1 MREGTLQMRGQV
13 VAPTNTPKQP
23 SSEQDNERAVAE
35 RVIKQHVARELHD
48 RVAQTLTGM
57 LIELESFKVQ
67 QFGRESV
74 LREATELQDSTRQVL
89 QSIREMLYDLRG
101 EPASEESF
109 VSVLQGLLTRF
120 EERTRIAVELM
131 VSPSWPKKV
140 RSAAALNLYRIVEEA
155 LANIRLHSGARTV
168 RVALEWL
175 GGTELALIV
184 RDDGSGIDSAET
196 LSLGGMGVLGMRE
209 RAMLLGGRLTVES
222 HPGGGTTV
230 QAVLPEAGLC

>member
-1 MREGTLQMRGQV
+1 MRGQV
-13 VAPTNTPKQP
+13 VDSVAPAQLPGEHAMTEREVKQY
-23 SSEQDNERAVAE
+23 
-35 RVIKQHVARELHD
+35 VARELHD

-109 VSVLQGLLTRF
+109 VSVLQGLLGRF
-120 EERTRIAVELM
+120 EERTRIAVELI
-131 VSPSWPKKV
+131 VSPSWPNKL

-155 LANIRLHSGARTV
+155 LTNIRLHSGARTV

-175 GGTELALIV
+175 GGAELAVVV
-184 RDDGSGIDSAET
+184 RDDGAGLESSET
-196 LSLGGMGVLGMRE
+196 LRAGGMGMLGMRE
-209 RAMLLGGRLTVES
+209 RAVLLGGRLTVES
-222 HPGGGTTV
+222 RPGEGTTV
-230 QAVLPEAGLC
+230 QAIVPKAGLC

>member
-1 MREGTLQMRGQV
+1 MRGQV
-13 VAPTNTPKQP
+13 VAGTNTPTELSREP
-23 SSEQDNERAVAE
+23 EDERALAE

-57 LIELESFKVQ
+57 LIELETFKVQ

-89 QSIREMLYDLRG
+89 QSIREMLYDHRG

-109 VSVLQGLLTRF
+109 VSVLQGLLSRF

-155 LANIRLHSGARTV
+155 LTNIRLHSGARSV

-184 RDDGSGIDSAET
+184 RDDGGGVDSPES
-196 LSLGGMGVLGMRE
+196 LGLGGMGVLGMRE
-209 RAMLLGGRLTVES
+209 RAVLLGGRLTVES
-222 HPGGGTTV
+222 NPGGGTTV
-230 QAVLPEAGLC
+230 RAVVPEAGLC

>member
-1 MREGTLQMRGQV
+1 MRGQV
-13 VAPTNTPKQP
+13 VAGTNTPTELSREP
-23 SSEQDNERAVAE
+23 EDERALAE

-57 LIELESFKVQ
+57 LIELETFKVQ

-109 VSVLQGLLTRF
+109 VSVLQGLLSRF

-155 LANIRLHSGARTV
+155 LTNIRLHSGARSV

-175 GGTELALIV
+175 GGAEVALIV
-184 RDDGSGIDSAET
+184 RDDGGGVDSPES
-196 LSLGGMGVLGMRE
+196 LGLGGMGVLGMRE
-209 RAMLLGGRLTVES
+209 RAVLLGGRLTVES
-222 HPGGGTTV
+222 NPGGGTTV
-230 QAVLPEAGLC
+230 RAVVPEAGLC

>member
-1 MREGTLQMRGQV
+1 MRGQV
-13 VAPTNTPKQP
+13 GSRGAPMQLAGEP
-23 SSEQDNERAVAE
+23 EYERAMAE

-57 LIELESFKVQ
+57 LIELETFKVE
-67 QFGRESV
+67 QFGRASV

-109 VSVLQGLLTRF
+109 VAVLQSLLSRF

-131 VSPSWPKKV
+131 VSPAWPKKV

-155 LANIRLHSGARTV
+155 LTNIRLHSGARSV

-175 GGTELALIV
+175 GGAELALIV
-184 RDDGSGIDSAET
+184 RDDGAGIDSSET
-196 LSLGGMGVLGMRE
+196 LGLGGMGVLGMRE
-209 RAMLLGGRLTVES
+209 RAVLLGGRLTIES

-230 QAVLPEAGLC
+230 QAVVPEAGLC

>member
-1 MREGTLQMRGQV
+1 MRGQV
-13 VAPTNTPKQP
+13 ADKETRAQLSREP
-23 SSEQDNERAVAE
+23 EDERALAE

-57 LIELESFKVQ
+57 LIELETFKVE

-109 VSVLQGLLTRF
+109 VSVLQGLLGRF
-120 EERTRIAVELM
+120 EEKTRIAVELI
-131 VSPSWPKKV
+131 VSPSWPNKL

-155 LANIRLHSGARTV
+155 LTNIRLHSGAQSV

-175 GGTELALIV
+175 GGTELSVIV
-184 RDDGSGIDSAET
+184 RDDGAGLYSAET
-196 LSLGGMGVLGMRE
+196 LGLGGMGVLGMRE
-209 RAMLLGGRLTVES
+209 RAVLLGGRLTVES
-222 HPGGGTTV
+222 NPGGGTTV
-230 QAVLPEAGLC
+230 QAVVPEAGLC

>member
-1 MREGTLQMRGQV
+1 MRGQV
-13 VAPTNTPKQP
+13 VDSVAPATQSGEHAVGEHAMTEREVKQY
-23 SSEQDNERAVAE
+23 
-35 RVIKQHVARELHD
+35 VARELHD

-109 VSVLQGLLTRF
+109 VSVLQGMLGRF
-120 EERTRIAVELM
+120 EERTRIAVELI
-131 VSPSWPKKV
+131 VSPSWPNKL

-155 LANIRLHSGARTV
+155 LTNIRLHSGARTV

-175 GGTELALIV
+175 GAAELAVVV
-184 RDDGSGIDSAET
+184 RDDGSGLVSSET
-196 LSLGGMGVLGMRE
+196 LRAGGMGMLGMRE
-209 RAMLLGGRLTVES
+209 RAVLLGGRLTVES
-222 HPGGGTTV
+222 RPGEGTTV
-230 QAVLPEAGLC
+230 QAIVPEAGLC

>member
-1 MREGTLQMRGQV
+1 MRGQV
-13 VAPTNTPKQP
+13 VDSVAPATQPGEHAEGEHAMTEREVKQY
-23 SSEQDNERAVAE
+23 
-35 RVIKQHVARELHD
+35 VARELHD

-109 VSVLQGLLTRF
+109 VSVLQGMLGRF
-120 EERTRIAVELM
+120 EERTRIAVELI
-131 VSPSWPKKV
+131 VSPSWPNKL

-155 LANIRLHSGARTV
+155 LTNIRLHSGARTV

-175 GGTELALIV
+175 GAAELAVVV
-184 RDDGSGIDSAET
+184 RDDGSGLVSSET
-196 LSLGGMGVLGMRE
+196 LRAGGMGMLGMRE
-209 RAMLLGGRLTVES
+209 RAVLLGGRLTVES
-222 HPGGGTTV
+222 RPGEGTTV
-230 QAVLPEAGLC
+230 QAIVPEAGLC

>member
-1 MREGTLQMRGQV
+1 MRGQV
-13 VAPTNTPKQP
+13 VAPINTPKQP
-23 SSEQDNERAVAE
+23 SSEQDNERAMAE

>member
-1 MREGTLQMRGQV
+1 MRGQV
-13 VAPTNTPKQP
+13 GSRGAPIQIAGEP
-23 SSEQDNERAVAE
+23 EYERAMAE

-57 LIELESFKVQ
+57 LIELETFKVQ

-109 VSVLQGLLTRF
+109 VSVLQGLLSRF

-131 VSPSWPKKV
+131 VSPSWAKKV

-155 LANIRLHSGARTV
+155 LTNILLNSGVRSG
-168 RVALEWL
+168 RVAFEGLR
-175 GGTELALIV
+175 GAGRGPV
-184 RDDGSGIDSAET
+184 GSGEGA
-196 LSLGGMGVLGMRE
+196 
-209 RAMLLGGRLTVES
+209 
-222 HPGGGTTV
+222 
-230 QAVLPEAGLC
+230 